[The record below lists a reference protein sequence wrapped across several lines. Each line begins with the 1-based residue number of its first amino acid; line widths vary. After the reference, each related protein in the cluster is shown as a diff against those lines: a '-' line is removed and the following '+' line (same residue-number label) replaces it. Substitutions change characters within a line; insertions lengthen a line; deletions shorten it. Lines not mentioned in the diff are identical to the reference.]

1 MKNKIIYSILMLS
14 AMMFASCEDWLD
26 VQPRTKVK
34 STDLLET
41 EAGFKDALI
50 GCYTLMKQ
58 ESLYSRE
65 MTYGFVDNVTGVYF
79 SYYNNPTYNEVAQ
92 LKFTESTAVRSRIDN
107 IWTKMYNLIANVNNI
122 LDNIDAEKGVFTD
135 NNYMI
140 VKGEA
145 LGLRAYAHFDLLRL
159 FASVQDL
166 DQQAIPYVKALQ
178 IEVPHVYTGREVIDL
193 INQDLDAALACLEN
207 DPIRQGELYENAADE
222 FMGNRQQR
230 FNYYAAKALKARV
243 ALWAGDKQAAMA
255 AAQDVIAVAD
265 DIFPWVA
272 SSSIA
277 ATDDKSRDYSF
288 ATEHIFALNV
298 NNLQALANT
307 WFLSNDSYQLFQ
319 QSYNVQNAF
328 EIGRGNNVGG
338 TDYRVMYC
346 MKLQDSG
353 NRGYAFTKFYQPD
366 GYNSHYAKRMPMLR
380 RSEMYYIMAECLMGT
395 DDTQALEYLNQVRR
409 HRGIM
414 ADVTDPAK
422 LRDEIIK
429 EYYKE
434 FVGEGQLFYM
444 SKRIGLTKFP
454 YGYQQVNEEKGYIL
468 PKPDNEIEFG
478 DYYTIENEE

>member
-1 MKNKIIYSILMLS
+1 MLS
-14 AMMFASCEDWLD
+14 AMTLASCEEWLD

-58 ESLYSRE
+58 EALYSRE

-92 LKFTESTAVRSRIDN
+92 LKFTESSVVRSRIN
-107 IWTKMYNLIANVNNI
+107 AIWTRMYNMIANVNNI
-122 LDNIDAEKGVFTD
+122 LDNIDREKGIFTD
-135 NNYMI
+135 DNYNLI
-140 VKGEA
+140 KGEA

-159 FASVQDL
+159 FASVKDL
-166 DQQAIPYVKALQ
+166 DKQAIPYVKALQ
-178 IEVPHVYTGREVIDL
+178 IKVPTVYTGREVIEL
-193 INQDLDAALACLEN
+193 ISQDLAAAQECLKN
-207 DPIRQGELYENAADE
+207 DPIRSGNLYENAGNE
-222 FMGNRQQR
+222 FLGNRQQR
-230 FNYYAAKALKARV
+230 INYYAIKALQARV
-243 ALWAGDKQAAMA
+243 AMWAGDKQAAMA
-255 AAQDVIAVAD
+255 AAKDVIDIAD
-265 DIFPWVA
+265 NIFPWVA

-277 ATDDKSRDYSF
+277 ATEDKNRDYSF
-288 ATEHIFALNV
+288 ATEQIFALNV

-307 WFLSNDSYQLFQ
+307 WFTAGTSSNQLFQ
-319 QSYNVQNAF
+319 QSYNAQNAF

-338 TDYRVMYC
+338 TDYRVVYC
-346 MKLQDSG
+346 MKEQTSG
-353 NRGYAFTKFYQPD
+353 NRGYAYYKYYQPD
-366 GYNSHYAKRMPMLR
+366 GYNAHYAKRMPMLR

-395 DDTQALEYLNQVRR
+395 DDAQAMEYLNTVRR

-414 ADVTDPAK
+414 KDVTDPAK

-434 FVGEGQLFYM
+434 FVGEGQLFYL

-454 YGYQQVNEEKGYIL
+454 YGYQQVSEDKGYIL

-478 DYYTIENEE
+478 DYYTVEE